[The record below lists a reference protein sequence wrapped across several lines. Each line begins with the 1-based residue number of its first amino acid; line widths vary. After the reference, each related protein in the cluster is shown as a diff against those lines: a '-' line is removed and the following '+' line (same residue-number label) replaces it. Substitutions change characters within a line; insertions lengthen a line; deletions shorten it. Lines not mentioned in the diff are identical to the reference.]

1 MTNPK
6 EIYAIVLIIMYSI
19 RQTDRIKKGEEMKV
33 LAWYVVAFLAIG
45 TISIFSEIAIGVDV
59 ENNIWAIGV
68 TIPVYVFITRYL
80 IDINKKWAGVERRQ
94 FISKG

>member
-1 MTNPK
+1 
-6 EIYAIVLIIMYSI
+6 MYSI
-19 RQTDRIKKGEEMKV
+19 RQTNRIKKGKEMKV

-59 ENNIWAIGV
+59 EDNIWVIGV